1 MRGLPTALTVCL
13 HSGPG
18 TAITHQVR
26 GTRGRKGHDR
36 RRHPKREVVTGEPR
50 RVRPLPRYRA
60 QSEIDEQ
67 TALGDAYVR
76 SLMRGQLRAGL
87 TAFALLAAVVGTL
100 PLAFAALR
108 DTTVV
113 WVVLG
118 VAAYPLLTLLAWW
131 YVRRAERNERDFAR
145 LVKGRPLP

>member
-1 MRGLPTALTVCL
+1 MTADSAPKLP
-13 HSGPG
+13 
-18 TAITHQVR
+18 R
-26 GTRGRKGHDR
+26 
-36 RRHPKREVVTGEPR
+36 REVVTGAPR
-50 RVRPLPRYRA
+50 RVRPLPRYRPQA
-60 QSEIDEQ
+60 EIDEQ

-87 TAFALLAAVVGTL
+87 TAFALLATVVATL

-108 DTTVV
+108 DPTVV

>member
-1 MRGLPTALTVCL
+1 MTGESRQPA
-13 HSGPG
+13 P
-18 TAITHQVR
+18 R
-26 GTRGRKGHDR
+26 
-36 RRHPKREVVTGEPR
+36 REVVTGEPR

-60 QSEIDEQ
+60 QAEIEEQ

-87 TAFALLAAVVGTL
+87 TAFAVLALVVGTL

-108 DTTVV
+108 DATAV

-118 VAAYPLLTLLAWW
+118 FAAYPLLTLLAWW

-145 LVKGRPLP
+145 LVKGRPVP